1 LRDCSMRRS
10 EDEVRA
16 EALRQKIIGLGETS
30 HRKSYYPQLQE
41 QIDELH
47 ATLKALQDSENK
59 YRTLIE
65 NVNVGIFRSDIKE
78 KGRLIQANPAMC
90 RILGYEDEGAIL
102 EADPDDFY
110 QDPQDRRVII
120 AELKKEG
127 KIKDKKVRMRLR
139 SGGTILGSM
148 TLTALYDDKGDIS
161 LVDGVIEDITEK
173 EMKEEALR
181 QANKKWNLLSSI
193 TRHDINNQAM
203 VLDGYL
209 TLAME
214 RTNDPEVRKLLSKA
228 RSSVQSIERH
238 VAFAKDYQDIGI
250 NAPRW
255 FDLRE
260 SLINALIP
268 LDKASLSVKLE
279 VDDYTIF
286 ADPMIGKV
294 FYNLAQNVVRHSKG
308 SVLVISTKEEDGH
321 LVLSFQDNGVGI
333 RDKSR
338 LFMRSNSTSGF
349 GLFLSKEILSITGVD
364 IRETGEAGKGAR
376 FEIIFAEG
384 QHRSS
389 AASQGLPKE

>member
-1 LRDCSMRRS
+1 MAHS
-10 EDEVRA
+10 EDEIRA

-65 NVNVGIFRSDIKE
+65 NVNVGIFRSDVKNM
-78 KGRLIQANPAMC
+78 GRLIQANPALC
-90 RILGYEDEGAIL
+90 RILGYENEEAIL
-102 EADPDDFY
+102 EADPNEFY
-110 QDPQDRRVII
+110 QDPHDRDVIL
-120 AELKKEG
+120 AELKREG
-127 KIKDKKVRMRLR
+127 RIKDRKVRMRLR
-139 SGGTILGSM
+139 SGGIILGSM
-148 TLTALYDDKGDIS
+148 TLTALFDHEGEIS
-161 LVDGVIEDITEK
+161 LIDGVVEDITEK

-209 TLAME
+209 TLAKE
-214 RTNDPEVRKLLSKA
+214 RTTDAEVRKLLSKA
-228 RSSVQSIERH
+228 RGSVQSIERH

-255 FDLRE
+255 FDLRD
-260 SLINALIP
+260 SIINSLIP
-268 LDKASLSVKLE
+268 LDKASLSVNVE
-279 VDDYTIF
+279 VDDYTIL

-308 SVLVISTKEEDGH
+308 SVLVVSTKEENGH
-321 LVLSFQDNGVGI
+321 LVVSFQDNGIGI

-338 LFMRSNSTSGF
+338 LFQRSNSTSGF

-384 QHRSS
+384 QHRSP
-389 AASQGLPKE
+389 ADFQDPPKQ

>member
-1 LRDCSMRRS
+1 MRRS
-10 EDEVRA
+10 EEEIRA

-65 NVNVGIFRSDIKE
+65 NVNVGIFRSDIKD
-78 KGRLIQANPAMC
+78 KGRLVQANPAMC
-90 RILGYEDEGAIL
+90 RILGYEDERAIL
-102 EADPDDFY
+102 EADPDEFY
-110 QDPQDRRVII
+110 QDPQDRRAII
-120 AELKKEG
+120 DELKKEG
-127 KIKDKKVRMRLR
+127 RIKDKKVRMRPR
-139 SGGTILGSM
+139 SGGTIIVSM
-148 TLTALYDDKGDIS
+148 TMTALYDEMGDIS
-161 LVDGVIEDITEK
+161 FIDGVIEDITEK

-214 RTNDPEVRKLLSKA
+214 RTTDAEVRKLLSKA

-268 LDKASLSVKLE
+268 LDKASLSVRLE

-308 SVLVISTKEEDGH
+308 SVLEISTKEEDGS

-384 QHRSS
+384 QYRSP
-389 AASQGLPKE
+389 AASQGLPKQ

>member
-1 LRDCSMRRS
+1 MARS
-10 EDEVRA
+10 EDEIRA

-47 ATLKALQDSENK
+47 AALKALQDSENK

-65 NVNVGIFRSDIKE
+65 NVNVGIFRSDLRK

-90 RILGYEDEGAIL
+90 RILGYEDEKAIM
-102 EADPDDFY
+102 EANPEDFY
-110 QDPQDRRVII
+110 LDPHDRDTILVDLKRDRR
-120 AELKKEG
+120 
-127 KIKDKKVRMRLR
+127 IKDRKVRMKLR
-139 SGGTILGSM
+139 SGGYILGSM
-148 TLTALYDDKGDIS
+148 TLTALYDDEGEIS
-161 LVDGVIEDITEK
+161 LIDGVIEDITEK

-181 QANKKWNLLSSI
+181 QANRKWNLLSSI

-209 TLAME
+209 TLAWE
-214 RTNDPEVRKLLSKA
+214 KATDPEVRKLLSKA
-228 RSSVQSIERH
+228 RSSVQSIEKH
-238 VAFAKDYQDIGI
+238 VSFAKDYQDIGI

-268 LDKASLSVKLE
+268 LDKASLSVK
-279 VDDYTIF
+279 VDVENYTVF

-308 SVLVISTKEEDGH
+308 SVLVISTKEMDSR
-321 LVLSFQDNGVGI
+321 LVLSFQDDGVGVK
-333 RDKSR
+333 DKSR
-338 LFMRSNSTSGF
+338 LFKRSNSTSGF
-349 GLFLSKEILSITGVD
+349 GLFLSKEILSITGLE

-376 FEIIFAEG
+376 FEIIFAVG
-384 QHRSS
+384 QHRSP
-389 AASQGLPKE
+389 AGSQGPPKQ

>member
-1 LRDCSMRRS
+1 MRRS
-10 EDEVRA
+10 EEEIRA

-65 NVNVGIFRSDIKE
+65 NVNVGIFRSDIKD
-78 KGRLIQANPAMC
+78 KGRLVQANPAMC
-90 RILGYEDEGAIL
+90 RILGYEDERAIL
-102 EADPDDFY
+102 EADPDEFY
-110 QDPQDRRVII
+110 QDPQDRRAII
-120 AELKKEG
+120 DELKKEG
-127 KIKDKKVRMRLR
+127 RIKDKKVRMRPR
-139 SGGTILGSM
+139 SGGTIIVSM
-148 TLTALYDDKGDIS
+148 TMTALYDEMGDIS
-161 LVDGVIEDITEK
+161 FIDGVIEDITEK

-214 RTNDPEVRKLLSKA
+214 RTTDAEVRKLLSKA

-260 SLINALIP
+260 SLM
-268 LDKASLSVKLE
+268 
-279 VDDYTIF
+279 
-286 ADPMIGKV
+286 PM
-294 FYNLAQNVVRHSKG
+294 SW
-308 SVLVISTKEEDGH
+308 
-321 LVLSFQDNGVGI
+321 
-333 RDKSR
+333 
-338 LFMRSNSTSGF
+338 
-349 GLFLSKEILSITGVD
+349 
-364 IRETGEAGKGAR
+364 
-376 FEIIFAEG
+376 
-384 QHRSS
+384 
-389 AASQGLPKE
+389 